1 MSTDPY
7 EALGVSKGASD
18 EEIKKAYRKLA
29 IKHHPDKGGD
39 SEQFKKIQGAYDILS
54 DAEKKE
60 NFDRFGTPDGP
71 PQQQG
76 FPGGFPPDIFA
87 QMFGGGGGGNPFGF
101 PAQGPRGPVR
111 RSNFDHELRV
121 SFEESYRGT
130 TRNMR
135 ITLDKT
141 CFNCKKKCTQ
151 CNGRGAIQHQMGPM
165 IMNQTCGMCNGEG
178 GVSQGACNQ
187 CQGGRKKEVLN
198 LELKI
203 PSGVEEGNVMT
214 GHGLGEQPRN
224 PGEEPGDIL
233 FHIKV
238 DQHPEFMR
246 QGSDLIFQT
255 KMSFEDSVR
264 GKKIRIP
271 HFDGPIDIDTAD
283 WGVID
288 PREDYIIPFKGF
300 GSQGRLR
307 VQFNVVYPHAKTRFN
322 LTRMNETPKE

>member
-1 MSTDPY
+1 MDPY
-7 EALGVSKGASD
+7 QALGIQKGASD
-18 EEIKKAYRKLA
+18 DEIKKAYRKHVLRT
-29 IKHHPDKGGD
+29 HPDKGGNPED
-39 SEQFKKIQGAYDILS
+39 FKRVQGAYDILS
-54 DAEKKE
+54 DPEKKQ

-71 PQQQG
+71 QQG
-76 FPGGFPPDIFA
+76 GNPFPPDFFS
-87 QMFGGGGGGNPFGF
+87 QMFGGGGGNPFGF
-101 PAQGPRGPVR
+101 PTQGPRGPVR

-121 SFEESYRGT
+121 SLEESYRGT

-141 CFNCKKKCTQ
+141 CFNCKKKCPQ
-151 CNGRGAIQHQMGPM
+151 CHGRGQIQHQMGPM
-165 IMNQTCGMCNGEG
+165 IMNQPCGMCQGEG
-178 GVSQGACNQ
+178 GVSQGPCNQ

-224 PGEEPGDIL
+224 PGEEPGDVL

-271 HFDGPIDIDTAD
+271 HFDGPIDIDTTD

-288 PREDYIIPFKGF
+288 PREDYIVPFKGF
-300 GSQGRLR
+300 KGQGRLR
-307 VQFNVVYPHAKTRFN
+307 VQFNVVYPHAKTRFT
-322 LTRMNETPKE
+322 LTRLTEQPKE